1 MESIKNIFKERL
13 GDKVI
18 RRNLLLSLIYL
29 AVTGLIYL
37 VTKLTGLIFSVN
49 LGFIHITFPGLCFG
63 LTLLAAIW
71 IIYALSL
78 ILNTN
83 KKLFVKVIIALII
96 AVVVLFTACVGL
108 FIGFGSNEYYEFTSD
123 DGKNTAVIS
132 EYNFLFSTTLDMY
145 KRENIFFIRK
155 IKEDFYTNDQGY
167 VLGSDACETEWNGSV
182 FKIEIHQRYG
192 PYNYEYNLN
201 DY

>member
-1 MESIKNIFKERL
+1 MDSIKNIFKE
-13 GDKVI
+13 KFKTKYI
-18 RRNLLLSLIYL
+18 KRNLLLSLIYII
-29 AVTGLIYL
+29 VTGLIYL
-37 VTKLTGLIFSVN
+37 ITKLTGLIFSVN
-49 LGFIHITFPGLCFG
+49 LSFVHITLPGLIYG
-63 LTLLAAIW
+63 LTLLAGAW
-71 IIYALSL
+71 IIYVLSL

-83 KKLFVKVIIALII
+83 KKLFVKAIIVLII

-123 DGKNTAVIS
+123 DGKNIAVVS

-145 KRENIFFIRK
+145 KRENIFFLRK
-155 IKEDFYTNDQGY
+155 IEDDFFTGDQGY
-167 VLGSDACETEWNGSV
+167 IMDAGIYEVKWDGPI
-182 FKIEIHQRYG
+182 FKLSFEQKYG

>member
-1 MESIKNIFKERL
+1 MDSIKNIFKERL

-29 AVTGLIYL
+29 AVTGLIYI

-49 LGFIHITFPGLCFG
+49 LVFIHITFPGLCFG
-63 LTLLAAIW
+63 LTLLAAAW

-96 AVVVLFTACVGL
+96 AIIVLFTACVGL

-155 IKEDFYTNDQGY
+155 IKNDFYTNDQGY
-167 VLGSDACETEWNGSV
+167 VLGSDACETEWDGAV
-182 FKIEIHQRYG
+182 FKIEIHQRFG

>member
-1 MESIKNIFKERL
+1 MDSIKNIFKEQL
-13 GDKVI
+13 SDKVI
-18 RRNLLLSLIYL
+18 RRNLLLSLTYII
-29 AVTGLIYL
+29 VTGLIYL

-49 LGFIHITFPGLCFG
+49 LGFIHITLPGIFYG
-63 LTLLAAIW
+63 LILLAAAW
-71 IIYALSL
+71 IIYVLSF

-83 KKLFVKVIIALII
+83 KKLFVKVIIVLII

-132 EYNFLFSTTLDMY
+132 EYNFLFSTKLDMY
-145 KRENIFFIRK
+145 KRENLFFLRK
-155 IKEDFYTNDQGY
+155 IKDDFYTNDQGY
-167 VLGSDACETEWNGSV
+167 VLGSDACETEWDGAV
-182 FKIEIHQRYG
+182 FKIEIHQRFG